1 MVKYFI
7 AVLLVGLVT
16 GLSFA
21 LVSGT
26 VIHPAGVTLLVADEP
41 KPGSGG

>member
-1 MVKYFI
+1 MVKRFI

-26 VIHPAGVTLLVADEP
+26 VTQPAGVTLLVADEP
-41 KPGSGG
+41 KPGGGG